1 MKLIKFT
8 ISLLFS
14 LLLFTLSF
22 AQAADHTVLVSNYS
36 FTPSELT
43 IAPGETVAFI
53 NVEGLHN
60 VNGITNTLTGD
71 SFNNPEDFFIPEIE
85 GTASG
90 LLMGEI
96 TFDQP
101 GTYQYDCSIGLHAQ
115 LGMVG
120 TIEVD
125 AFTITDLLLTDT
137 IPEIAGTLSAFAFRL
152 LLDSL
157 LDSNGPLTLFIPN
170 ASAVNEV
177 QALLNLNQF
186 DLLGF
191 VDLPAALEYHV
202 ATGLWLADDLEAGM
216 SLPTVYGQNLTV
228 SESGGTL
235 QIDGATIISTNYLAD
250 NGVVHVIDKC
260 LAPSGLPQATVWD
273 IIKNSDDHQLL
284 ESAILNAYMDE
295 ELRAQNDLDPSLEL
309 PGPFT
314 VFAPTDAAFEA
325 YSQELGMTTA
335 EVIAGQFVDEIV
347 KTHIIGNKNESS
359 DFFNGQILQNY
370 LGEYNQMTVNADGF
384 FVENIALQTT
394 DIQAYNGVVHI
405 IDEIIAPNLPPIE
418 GTCGTWTL
426 VLQTA
431 GSDGWGTNFIE
442 VEVNGEIIS
451 TETIENGSSKTFQF
465 GVDFDSEINLLY
477 LGLSGASSQSYK
489 LYDNSNELIFSSI
502 GIGGTS
508 TFPQSVYGLKAC
520 AKPKSCGVIE
530 IDMFDSYG
538 NGWDFGN
545 LEVFINDELY
555 ITIPMPYG
563 FSQKAFIPTD
573 IGDTLDFFYN
583 GGAFQD
589 ENSFV
594 IYGSDGE
601 LLASQA
607 NINQAP
613 ENVTDLVVCEN
624 VTSVSEQFTNRNTSI
639 FPNPTSGELNINSD
653 IEILRIGI
661 FNVYGQKVYDAT
673 YDDTALDIS
682 FLGNN
687 TYVLEIETA
696 KGFEFHKFSIIQ

>member
-1 MKLIKFT
+1 MKLIKST
-8 ISLLFS
+8 AILLISLLLS
-14 LLLFTLSF
+14 TLSI
-22 AQAADHTVLVSNYS
+22 AQTADHTILVSNYS
-36 FTPSELT
+36 FTPAELT
-43 IAPGETVAFI
+43 IVPGETVAFV

-60 VNGITNTLTGD
+60 VNGITNTLSGD

-85 GTASG
+85 GVASG
-90 LLMGEI
+90 ILMGEI

-101 GTYQYDCSIGLHAQ
+101 GTYQYDCSIGFHAQ

-137 IPEIAGTLSAFAFRL
+137 IPETNLPGLAFRL

-170 ASAVNEV
+170 GSAVSEV
-177 QALLNLNQF
+177 QDLLNLNQF

-191 VDLPAALEYHV
+191 VDLPSALEYHV

-216 SLPTVYGQNLTV
+216 SLPTAYGQDLTV
-228 SESGGTL
+228 SEVGGAL
-235 QIDGATIISTNYLAD
+235 KIDGASIISTNYLAD

-284 ESAILNAYMDE
+284 ETAILNAYLDE

-325 YSQELGMTTA
+325 YSQGLGITTA

-347 KTHIIGNKNESS
+347 KTHIIGNKNDSS

-370 LGEYNQMTVNADGF
+370 LGDYNQMTINTNGI
-384 FVENIALQTT
+384 FVENIALQTI
-394 DIQAYNGVVHI
+394 DIQAYNGVVHV
-405 IDEIIAPNLPPIE
+405 IDEIIAPNLPPII

-426 VLQTA
+426 VLQNS
-431 GSDGWGTNFIE
+431 GNNGWGTNFIE

-451 TETIENGSSKTFQF
+451 KETIESGNTKTFQF
-465 GVDFDSEINLLY
+465 GVDFDSEVNLLY
-477 LGLSGASSQSYK
+477 LGLSGASSQSYE
-489 LYDNSNELIFSSI
+489 LYDNNNELIYSSI
-502 GIGGTS
+502 GISGTS
-508 TFPQSVYGLKAC
+508 TVPQSVYGLKAC
-520 AKPKSCGVIE
+520 PKPKSCGVIE
-530 IDMFDSYG
+530 INMFDSYG
-538 NGWDFGN
+538 DGWDFGN
-545 LEVFINDELY
+545 LAVFINDEFY

-573 IGDTLDFFYN
+573 INDNLDFFYN
-583 GGAFQD
+583 GGAYQD

-594 IYGSDGE
+594 IYDSDGE
-601 LLASQA
+601 LLASEA

-613 ENVTDLVVCEN
+613 EDVTDLIVCEN
-624 VTSVSEQFTNRNTSI
+624 VTSITEQFTNLNTSI
-639 FPNPTSGELNINSD
+639 FPNPTSGELNINTD

-661 FNVYGQKVYDAT
+661 FNIYGQKVFDAT
-673 YDDTALDIS
+673 YDDNTIDIS
-682 FLGNN
+682 FLRNN
-687 TYVLEIETA
+687 TYLLEIETT
-696 KGFEFHKFSIIQ
+696 KGLEFHKFSIIR

>member
-1 MKLIKFT
+1 MKLIKST
-8 ISLLFS
+8 AILLISLLLS
-14 LLLFTLSF
+14 TLSI
-22 AQAADHTVLVSNYS
+22 AQTADHTILVSNYS
-36 FTPSELT
+36 FTPAELT
-43 IAPGETVAFI
+43 IVPGETVAFV

-60 VNGITNTLTGD
+60 VNGITNTLSGD

-85 GTASG
+85 GVASG
-90 LLMGEI
+90 ILMGEI

-101 GTYQYDCSIGLHAQ
+101 GTYQYDCSIGFHAQ

-137 IPEIAGTLSAFAFRL
+137 IPETNLPGLAFRL

-170 ASAVNEV
+170 GSAVSEV
-177 QALLNLNQF
+177 QDLLNLNQF

-191 VDLPAALEYHV
+191 VDLPSALEYHV

-216 SLPTVYGQNLTV
+216 ILPTVYGQDLTV
-228 SESGGTL
+228 SEVGGAL
-235 QIDGATIISTNYLAD
+235 KIDGASIISTNYLAD

-284 ESAILNAYMDE
+284 ETAILNAYLDE

-325 YSQELGMTTA
+325 YSQGLGITTA

-347 KTHIIGNKNESS
+347 KTHIIGNKNDSS

-370 LGEYNQMTVNADGF
+370 LGDYNQMTVNTNGI
-384 FVENIALQTT
+384 FVENIALQTI
-394 DIQAYNGVVHI
+394 DIQAYNGVVHV
-405 IDEIIAPNLPPIE
+405 IDEIIAPNLPPII

-426 VLQTA
+426 VLQNS
-431 GSDGWGTNFIE
+431 GNNGWGTNFIE

-451 TETIENGSSKTFQF
+451 KETIESGNTKTFQF
-465 GVDFDSEINLLY
+465 GVDFDSEVNLLY
-477 LGLSGASSQSYK
+477 LGLSGASSQSYE
-489 LYDNSNELIFSSI
+489 LYDNNNELIYSSI
-502 GIGGTS
+502 GISGTS
-508 TFPQSVYGLKAC
+508 TVPQSVYGLKAC
-520 AKPKSCGVIE
+520 PKPKSCGVIE
-530 IDMFDSYG
+530 INMFDSYG
-538 NGWDFGN
+538 DGWDFGN
-545 LEVFINDELY
+545 LAVFINDEFY

-573 IGDTLDFFYN
+573 INDNLDFFYN
-583 GGAFQD
+583 GGAYQD

-594 IYGSDGE
+594 IYDSDGE
-601 LLASQA
+601 LLASEA

-613 ENVTDLVVCEN
+613 EDVTDLIVCEN
-624 VTSVSEQFTNRNTSI
+624 VTSITEQFTNLNTSI
-639 FPNPTSGELNINSD
+639 FPNPTSGELNINTD

-661 FNVYGQKVYDAT
+661 FNIYGQKVFDAT
-673 YDDTALDIS
+673 YDDNTIDIS
-682 FLGNN
+682 FLRNN
-687 TYVLEIETA
+687 TYLLEIETT
-696 KGFEFHKFSIIQ
+696 KGLEFHKFSIIR

>member
-1 MKLIKFT
+1 MKLIKST
-8 ISLLFS
+8 AILLISLLLS
-14 LLLFTLSF
+14 TLSI
-22 AQAADHTVLVSNYS
+22 AQTADHTILVSNYS
-36 FTPSELT
+36 FTPAELT
-43 IAPGETVAFI
+43 IVPGETVAFV

-60 VNGITNTLTGD
+60 VNGITNTLSGD

-85 GTASG
+85 GVASG
-90 LLMGEI
+90 ILMGEI

-101 GTYQYDCSIGLHAQ
+101 GTYQYDCSIGFHAQ

-137 IPEIAGTLSAFAFRL
+137 IPETNLPGLAFRL

-170 ASAVNEV
+170 GSAVSEV
-177 QALLNLNQF
+177 QDLLNLNQF

-191 VDLPAALEYHV
+191 VDLPSALEYHV

-216 SLPTVYGQNLTV
+216 SLPTVYGQDLTV
-228 SESGGTL
+228 SEVGGAL
-235 QIDGATIISTNYLAD
+235 KIDGASIISTNYLAD

-260 LAPSGLPQATVWD
+260 LAPSGLPQATVCD

-284 ESAILNAYMDE
+284 ETAILNAYLDE

-325 YSQELGMTTA
+325 YSQGLGITTA

-347 KTHIIGNKNESS
+347 KTHIIGNKNDSS

-370 LGEYNQMTVNADGF
+370 LGDYNQMTVNTNGI
-384 FVENIALQTT
+384 FVENIALQTI
-394 DIQAYNGVVHI
+394 DIQAYNGVVHV
-405 IDEIIAPNLPPIE
+405 IDEIIAPNLPPII

-426 VLQTA
+426 VLQNS
-431 GSDGWGTNFIE
+431 GNNGWGTNFIE

-451 TETIENGSSKTFQF
+451 KETIESGNTKTFQF
-465 GVDFDSEINLLY
+465 GVDFDSEVNLLY
-477 LGLSGASSQSYK
+477 LGLSGASSQSYE
-489 LYDNSNELIFSSI
+489 LYDNNNELIYSSI
-502 GIGGTS
+502 GISGTS
-508 TFPQSVYGLKAC
+508 TVPQSVYGLKAC
-520 AKPKSCGVIE
+520 PKPKSCGVIE
-530 IDMFDSYG
+530 INMFDSYG
-538 NGWDFGN
+538 DGWDFGN
-545 LEVFINDELY
+545 LAVFINDEFY

-573 IGDTLDFFYN
+573 INDNLDFFYN
-583 GGAFQD
+583 GGAYQD

-594 IYGSDGE
+594 IYDSDGE
-601 LLASQA
+601 LLASEA

-613 ENVTDLVVCEN
+613 EDVTDLIVCEN
-624 VTSVSEQFTNRNTSI
+624 VTSITEQFTNLNTSI
-639 FPNPTSGELNINSD
+639 FPNPTSGELNINTD

-661 FNVYGQKVYDAT
+661 FNIYGQKVFDAT
-673 YDDTALDIS
+673 YDDNTIDIS
-682 FLGNN
+682 FLRNN
-687 TYVLEIETA
+687 TYLLEIETT
-696 KGFEFHKFSIIQ
+696 KGLEFHKFSIIR

>member
-1 MKLIKFT
+1 MKLIKST
-8 ISLLFS
+8 AILLISLLLS
-14 LLLFTLSF
+14 TLSI
-22 AQAADHTVLVSNYS
+22 AQTADHTILVSNYS
-36 FTPSELT
+36 FTPAELT
-43 IAPGETVAFI
+43 IVPGETVAFV

-60 VNGITNTLTGD
+60 VNGITNTLSGE
-71 SFNNPEDFFIPEIE
+71 SFQNPEDFVIPEIE
-85 GTASG
+85 GVASG
-90 LLMGEI
+90 ILMGEI

-101 GTYQYDCSIGLHAQ
+101 GTYQYDCSIGFHAQ

-137 IPEIAGTLSAFAFRL
+137 IPETNLPGLAFRL

-170 ASAVNEV
+170 GSAVSEV
-177 QALLNLNQF
+177 QDLLNLNQF

-191 VDLPAALEYHV
+191 VDLPSALEYHV

-216 SLPTVYGQNLTV
+216 SLPTVYGQDLTV
-228 SESGGTL
+228 SEVGGAL
-235 QIDGATIISTNYLAD
+235 KIDGASIISTNYLAD

-284 ESAILNAYMDE
+284 ETAILNAYLDE

-325 YSQELGMTTA
+325 YSQGLGITTA

-347 KTHIIGNKNESS
+347 KTHIIGNKNDSS

-370 LGEYNQMTVNADGF
+370 LGDYNQMTVNTNGI
-384 FVENIALQTT
+384 FVENIALQTI
-394 DIQAYNGVVHI
+394 DIQAYNGVVHV
-405 IDEIIAPNLPPIE
+405 IDEIITPNLPPII

-426 VLQTA
+426 VLQNS
-431 GSDGWGTNFIE
+431 GNNGWGTNFIE

-451 TETIENGSSKTFQF
+451 KETIESGNTKTFQF
-465 GVDFDSEINLLY
+465 GVDFDSEVNLLY
-477 LGLSGASSQSYK
+477 LGLSGASSQSYE
-489 LYDNSNELIFSSI
+489 LYDNNNELIYSSI
-502 GIGGTS
+502 GISGTS
-508 TFPQSVYGLKAC
+508 TVPQSVYGLKAC
-520 AKPKSCGVIE
+520 PKPKSCGVIE
-530 IDMFDSYG
+530 INMFDSYG
-538 NGWDFGN
+538 DGWDFGN
-545 LEVFINDELY
+545 LAVFINDEFY

-573 IGDTLDFFYN
+573 INDNLDFFYN
-583 GGAFQD
+583 GGAYQD

-594 IYGSDGE
+594 IYDSDGE
-601 LLASQA
+601 LLASEA

-613 ENVTDLVVCEN
+613 EDVTDLIVCEN
-624 VTSVSEQFTNRNTSI
+624 VTSITEQFTNLNTSI
-639 FPNPTSGELNINSD
+639 FPNPTSGELNINTD

-661 FNVYGQKVYDAT
+661 FNIYGQKVFDAT
-673 YDDTALDIS
+673 YDDNTIDIS
-682 FLGNN
+682 FLRNN
-687 TYVLEIETA
+687 TYLLEIETT
-696 KGFEFHKFSIIQ
+696 KGLEFHKFSIIR

>member
-1 MKLIKFT
+1 MKLIKST
-8 ISLLFS
+8 AILLISLLLS
-14 LLLFTLSF
+14 TLSI
-22 AQAADHTVLVSNYS
+22 AQTADHTILVSNYS
-36 FTPSELT
+36 FTPAELT
-43 IAPGETVAFI
+43 IVPGETVAFV

-60 VNGITNTLTGD
+60 VNGITNTLSGD

-85 GTASG
+85 GVASG
-90 LLMGEI
+90 ILMGEI

-101 GTYQYDCSIGLHAQ
+101 GTYQYDCSIGFHAQ

-137 IPEIAGTLSAFAFRL
+137 IPETNLPGLAFRL

-170 ASAVNEV
+170 GSAVSEM
-177 QALLNLNQF
+177 QDLLNLNQF

-191 VDLPAALEYHV
+191 VDLPSALEYHV

-216 SLPTVYGQNLTV
+216 SLPTVYGQDLTV
-228 SESGGTL
+228 SEVGGAL
-235 QIDGATIISTNYLAD
+235 KIDGASIISTNYLAD

-284 ESAILNAYMDE
+284 ETAILNAYLDE

-325 YSQELGMTTA
+325 YSQGLGITTA

-347 KTHIIGNKNESS
+347 KTHIIGNKNDSS

-370 LGEYNQMTVNADGF
+370 LGDYNQMTVNTNGI
-384 FVENIALQTT
+384 FVENIALQTI
-394 DIQAYNGVVHI
+394 DIQAYNGVVHV
-405 IDEIIAPNLPPIE
+405 IDEIITPNLPPII

-426 VLQTA
+426 VLQNS
-431 GSDGWGTNFIE
+431 GNNGWGTNFIE

-451 TETIENGSSKTFQF
+451 KETIESGNTKTFQF
-465 GVDFDSEINLLY
+465 GVDFDSEVNLLY
-477 LGLSGASSQSYK
+477 LGLSGASSQSYE
-489 LYDNSNELIFSSI
+489 LYDNNNELIYSSI
-502 GIGGTS
+502 GISGTS
-508 TFPQSVYGLKAC
+508 TVPQSVYGLKAC
-520 AKPKSCGVIE
+520 PKPKSCGVIE
-530 IDMFDSYG
+530 INMFDSYG
-538 NGWDFGN
+538 DGWDFGN
-545 LEVFINDELY
+545 LAVFINDEFY

-573 IGDTLDFFYN
+573 INDNLDFFYN
-583 GGAFQD
+583 GGAYQD

-594 IYGSDGE
+594 IYDSDGE
-601 LLASQA
+601 LLASEA

-613 ENVTDLVVCEN
+613 EDVTDLIVCEN
-624 VTSVSEQFTNRNTSI
+624 VTSITEQFTNLNTSI
-639 FPNPTSGELNINSD
+639 FPNPTSGELNINTD

-661 FNVYGQKVYDAT
+661 FNIYGQKVFDAT
-673 YDDTALDIS
+673 YDDNTIDIS
-682 FLGNN
+682 FLRNN
-687 TYVLEIETA
+687 TYLLEIETT
-696 KGFEFHKFSIIQ
+696 KGLEFHKFSIIR

>member
-1 MKLIKFT
+1 MKLIKST
-8 ISLLFS
+8 AILLISLLLS
-14 LLLFTLSF
+14 TLSI
-22 AQAADHTVLVSNYS
+22 AQTADHTILVSNYS
-36 FTPSELT
+36 FTPAELT
-43 IAPGETVAFI
+43 IVPGETVAFV

-60 VNGITNTLTGD
+60 VNGITNTLSGD

-85 GTASG
+85 GVASG
-90 LLMGEI
+90 ILMGEI

-101 GTYQYDCSIGLHAQ
+101 GTYQYDCSIGFHAQ

-137 IPEIAGTLSAFAFRL
+137 IPETNLPGLAFRL

-170 ASAVNEV
+170 GSAVSEV
-177 QALLNLNQF
+177 QDLLNLNQF

-191 VDLPAALEYHV
+191 VDLPSALEYHV

-216 SLPTVYGQNLTV
+216 SLPTVYGQDLTV
-228 SESGGTL
+228 SEVGGAL
-235 QIDGATIISTNYLAD
+235 KIDGASIISTNYLAD

-284 ESAILNAYMDE
+284 ETAILNAYLDE

-325 YSQELGMTTA
+325 YSQGLGITTA

-347 KTHIIGNKNESS
+347 KTHIIGNKNDSS

-370 LGEYNQMTVNADGF
+370 LGDYNQMTVNTNGI
-384 FVENIALQTT
+384 FVENIALQTI
-394 DIQAYNGVVHI
+394 DIQAYNGVVHV
-405 IDEIIAPNLPPIE
+405 IDEIITPNLPPII

-426 VLQTA
+426 VLQNS
-431 GSDGWGTNFIE
+431 GNNGWGTNFIE

-451 TETIENGSSKTFQF
+451 KETIESGNTKTFQF
-465 GVDFDSEINLLY
+465 GVDFDSEVNLLY
-477 LGLSGASSQSYK
+477 LGLSGASSQSYE
-489 LYDNSNELIFSSI
+489 LYDNNNELIYSSI
-502 GIGGTS
+502 GISGTS
-508 TFPQSVYGLKAC
+508 TVPQSVYGLKAC
-520 AKPKSCGVIE
+520 PKPKSCGVIE
-530 IDMFDSYG
+530 INMFDSYG
-538 NGWDFGN
+538 DGWDFGN
-545 LEVFINDELY
+545 LAVFINDEFY

-573 IGDTLDFFYN
+573 INDNLDFFYN
-583 GGAFQD
+583 GGAYQD

-594 IYGSDGE
+594 IYDSDGE
-601 LLASQA
+601 LLASEA

-613 ENVTDLVVCEN
+613 EDVTDLIVCEN
-624 VTSVSEQFTNRNTSI
+624 VTSITEQFTNLNTSI
-639 FPNPTSGELNINSD
+639 FPNPTSGELNINTD

-661 FNVYGQKVYDAT
+661 FTIYGQKVFDAT
-673 YDDTALDIS
+673 YDDNTIDIS
-682 FLGNN
+682 FLRNN
-687 TYVLEIETA
+687 TYLLEIETT
-696 KGFEFHKFSIIQ
+696 KGLEFHKFSIIR

>member
-1 MKLIKFT
+1 MKLIKST
-8 ISLLFS
+8 AILLISLLLS
-14 LLLFTLSF
+14 TLSI
-22 AQAADHTVLVSNYS
+22 AQTADHTILVSNYS
-36 FTPSELT
+36 FTPAELT
-43 IAPGETVAFI
+43 IVPGETVAFV

-60 VNGITNTLTGD
+60 VNGITNTLSGD

-85 GTASG
+85 GVASG
-90 LLMGEI
+90 ILMGEI

-101 GTYQYDCSIGLHAQ
+101 GTYQYDCSIGFHAQ

-137 IPEIAGTLSAFAFRL
+137 IPETNLPGLAFRL

-170 ASAVNEV
+170 GSAVSEV
-177 QALLNLNQF
+177 QDLLNLNQF

-191 VDLPAALEYHV
+191 VDLPSALEYHV

-216 SLPTVYGQNLTV
+216 SLPTAYGQDLTV
-228 SESGGTL
+228 SEVGGAL
-235 QIDGATIISTNYLAD
+235 KIDGASIISTNYLAD

-284 ESAILNAYMDE
+284 ETAILNAYLDE

-325 YSQELGMTTA
+325 YSQGLGITTA

-347 KTHIIGNKNESS
+347 KTHIIGNKNDSS

-370 LGEYNQMTVNADGF
+370 LGDYNQMTVNTNGI
-384 FVENIALQTT
+384 FVENIALQTI
-394 DIQAYNGVVHI
+394 DIQAYNGVVHV
-405 IDEIIAPNLPPIE
+405 IDEIITPNLPPII

-426 VLQTA
+426 VLQNS
-431 GSDGWGTNFIE
+431 GNNGWGTNFIE

-451 TETIENGSSKTFQF
+451 KETIESGNTKTFQF
-465 GVDFDSEINLLY
+465 GVDFDSEVNLLY
-477 LGLSGASSQSYK
+477 LGLSGASSQSYE
-489 LYDNSNELIFSSI
+489 LYDNNNELIYSSI
-502 GIGGTS
+502 GISGTS
-508 TFPQSVYGLKAC
+508 TVPQSVYGLKAC
-520 AKPKSCGVIE
+520 PKPKSCGVIE
-530 IDMFDSYG
+530 INMFDSYG
-538 NGWDFGN
+538 DGWDFGN
-545 LEVFINDELY
+545 LAVFINDEFY

-573 IGDTLDFFYN
+573 INDNLDFFYN
-583 GGAFQD
+583 GGAYQD

-594 IYGSDGE
+594 IYDSDGE
-601 LLASQA
+601 LLASEA

-613 ENVTDLVVCEN
+613 EDVTDLIVCEN
-624 VTSVSEQFTNRNTSI
+624 VTSITEQFTNLNTSI
-639 FPNPTSGELNINSD
+639 FPNPTSGELNINTD

-661 FNVYGQKVYDAT
+661 FNIYGQKVFDAT
-673 YDDTALDIS
+673 YDDNTIDIS
-682 FLGNN
+682 FLRNN
-687 TYVLEIETA
+687 TYLLEIETT
-696 KGFEFHKFSIIQ
+696 KGLEFHKFSIIR